1 MNFDSWTISAIGR
14 LQSGQPYSPT
24 ALRLDVQSTFRNS
37 ESKPVKHS
45 VDLFVRKGFNL
56 GNTTV
61 ALFLR
66 IYNLYDQANELTVHS
81 VTGTAGRDH
90 RFAVQEHLD
99 SERLVGL
106 FTLQDVDTHLNW
118 FSEPRKIELGLTFSF

>member
-1 MNFDSWTISAIGR
+1 M
-14 LQSGQPYSPT
+14 
-24 ALRLDVQSTFRNS
+24 
-37 ESKPVKHS
+37 EPVKHS

-66 IYNLYDQANELTVHS
+66 IYNVYDQANELTVHS
-81 VTGTAGRDH
+81 VTGTATRDQ
-90 RFAVQEHLD
+90 RFAVEEQLD
-99 SERLVGL
+99 RDRLVGL

-118 FSEPRKIELGLTFSF
+118 FSEPRRIELGLTFSF